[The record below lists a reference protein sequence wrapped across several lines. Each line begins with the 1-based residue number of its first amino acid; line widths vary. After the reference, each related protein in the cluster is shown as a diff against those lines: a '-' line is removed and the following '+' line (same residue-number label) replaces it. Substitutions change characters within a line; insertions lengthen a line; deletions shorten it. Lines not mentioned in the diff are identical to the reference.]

1 MEPAGLTIGAK
12 PLYSLIIL
20 RYNIWI
26 PFPFLSVTLS
36 YSYSTIGLAD
46 KLFSLYLMFLY
57 SLINRSS
64 LATLV
69 YKNTAY
75 WARGP
80 GQPFQLSV
88 SFMYVFVMDA
98 AVLQVSKPVW
108 NSRHYDSALVQPLF
122 TVFFLIFVLLLLYIW
137 KTASQLWTSYGF
149 I

>member
-75 WARGP
+75 
-80 GQPFQLSV
+80 
-88 SFMYVFVMDA
+88 
-98 AVLQVSKPVW
+98 
-108 NSRHYDSALVQPLF
+108 
-122 TVFFLIFVLLLLYIW
+122 
-137 KTASQLWTSYGF
+137 
-149 I
+149 